1 MRYNKNNILLSEEK
15 DESAKKLLNFFEARD
30 LDPPASPCASMYSS
44 SSLSLPPSSPE
55 TVSSQHGCTGLWF
68 ILLQG
73 MLMSFAES

>member
-15 DESAKKLLNFFEARD
+15 DESAKKLLNFFDARD
-30 LDPPASPCASMYSS
+30 LDRPASPCAPMYSS

-55 TVSSQHGCTGLWF
+55 TVSRQHGCTGQWF
-68 ILLQG
+68 IPLQG